1 LNNENSQLKEMIE
14 ADRDDVTDLEKTG
27 HEVEELHLEIEQLR
41 EDSARTC
48 RELEETV
55 ERLRF
60 EKDKIL
66 ENKDKKFLLV
76 KERVKELEVENAQ
89 LQKLGNESRMCCDL
103 ERKIEDLENENRVL
117 VRARNKT
124 ERDVEK
130 LRLELDEVQ
139 DLLNR
144 RNEKVLLAEKVGLTN
159 DFVHNEAIN
168 LSTLTTMMLY

>member
-1 LNNENSQLKEMIE
+1 LIEVLQDKITLLNNENSQLKEMIE

-66 ENKDKKFLLV
+66 ENEDKKFLLV

-103 ERKIEDLENENRVL
+103 ERKIEG
-117 VRARNKT
+117 
-124 ERDVEK
+124 DVEK